1 MTAEYLRIKVYLLE
15 DLFSSPR
22 SRTIKYEVEVSIYVL
37 RTELAVRLKLFC
49 LQVSNGK
56 TLLCVLQPGFH

>member
-1 MTAEYLRIKVYLLE
+1 MQSFLRGMPPVFMDCGCSVTAEYLRIKVYLLE

-37 RTELAVRLKLFC
+37 
-49 LQVSNGK
+49 
-56 TLLCVLQPGFH
+56 

>member
-1 MTAEYLRIKVYLLE
+1 MCRFPMQSFLRGMPPVFMDCGCSVTAEYLRIKVYLLE

-37 RTELAVRLKLFC
+37 
-49 LQVSNGK
+49 
-56 TLLCVLQPGFH
+56 

>member
-1 MTAEYLRIKVYLLE
+1 MPVVFMDCGCSVTAEYLRIKVYLLE

-37 RTELAVRLKLFC
+37 
-49 LQVSNGK
+49 
-56 TLLCVLQPGFH
+56 